1 MRLRRA
7 RCTRQVAVT
16 LPFACAAHD
25 GSVARVPGQHPANLR
40 ESLGWQADRSRR
52 SIQRHLLRL
61 RTRER
66 RSPPSSG
73 PSASGT
79 ARSEGLH
86 RKRTL
91 SLSLLRYSAGKVLG
105 MGQRSDASSTS
116 RQRRRSTAQV
126 SHVDARQHGQHAAN
140 NAQRAQCRRQTNRSQ
155 ARRTVRHGT
164 AQHSAGRVNSG
175 TTGLRAEPGR
185 STCNML
191 QTRNMRALWQQLLCS
206 EPGQGALAAC
216 GGVEGNAGMDQRR
229 GWYAA
234 SCMRI
239 IHCPFHGACGQCG
252 AADSLATCG
261 QRSAAHGQR
270 SAWAAQRSAAHG
282 RAARAFVCVPC
293 QRNAL
298 QRRRSTSS
306 PRQCWSTCLPTS
318 PPRRRSSWSCR

>member
-1 MRLRRA
+1 
-7 RCTRQVAVT
+7 
-16 LPFACAAHD
+16 
-25 GSVARVPGQHPANLR
+25 
-40 ESLGWQADRSRR
+40 
-52 SIQRHLLRL
+52 
-61 RTRER
+61 
-66 RSPPSSG
+66 
-73 PSASGT
+73 
-79 ARSEGLH
+79 
-86 RKRTL
+86 
-91 SLSLLRYSAGKVLG
+91 

-216 GGVEGNAGMDQRR
+216 GGVEGNAGVDQRR
-229 GWYAA
+229 GWYAS

-239 IHCPFHGACGQCG
+239 IHCPFRGCRRQPVCLHCV
-252 AADSLATCG
+252 
-261 QRSAAHGQR
+261 QRI
-270 SAWAAQRSAAHG
+270 AAHG
-282 RAARAFVCVPC
+282 RARVHSCAVT
-293 QRNAL
+293 L